1 MLIWQLLA
9 SLQEREREL
18 AVNLHGLVRQ
28 KKNDGKTMGKPW
40 ENCDLY
46 GKSPFLMGKLTIS
59 MAIFK
64 FANCNVVITISGR
77 WDNS

>member
-46 GKSPFLMGKLTIS
+46 GKSPNFSSENSLFLWPW
-59 MAIFK
+59 FQ
-64 FANCNVVITISGR
+64 
-77 WDNS
+77 